1 MPTFEQLR
9 GYLDRVNI
17 AHHIRGRIRL
27 RLQAYPK
34 ELPLPDPDDTGQFQA
49 LIEQTPG
56 VRSVRINPL
65 ARSCLIEYDPQVIPD
80 QAWKDF
86 IAGDSSAAA
95 LILEHILR
103 DTYQEII
110 HAQL

>member
-1 MPTFEQLR
+1 MPTFEQLC
-9 GYLDRVNI
+9 GYLNRVTI

-27 RLQAYPK
+27 RLTSYPK
-34 ELPLPDPDDTGQFQA
+34 ELPPPDGRTTEQFQI
-49 LIEQTPG
+49 LVEQAPG
-56 VRSVRINPL
+56 VRSVRINLL

-86 IAGDSSAAA
+86 IAGEASAAA
-95 LILEHILR
+95 DTLERILR
-103 DTYQEII
+103 DTYQEIS